1 MTTTIIPT
9 TITAAPTTAT
19 TTPWLPATETSTVE
33 SVATTGLEVQTNE
46 ESSVT
51 AMISTTI
58 ITERPFVALFQCN
71 FDSTPCF
78 ENDQLKRTS
87 GNEFN
92 PTGSSDSLERP
103 KAPTSDVTSI
113 TLPTNNNE
121 KCKLPYRLPLNG
133 SMNISTWDMNFCYN
147 NQCKTENGQT
157 ATCQLG
163 LYGLVSLNSSEPLKT
178 INESINTNLIL
189 RDSIGEQCLRF
200 YYYFT
205 FDEGQDWGQQIQVW
219 IRSDDES
226 DNERLITNLTRN
238 DTIENK
244 WQFHDVTFNSTFSNY
259 TLAFSFRI
267 DNGTET
273 EQSILNQTI
282 YFALDNIE
290 IYDYNCSYVNYL
302 LAGST
307 TTPSKETTMIP
318 TSTATTTTTTPPS
331 ITASTEQDLGLILG
345 LSLGLGIPFVLGI
358 LVGFIYYFKIR
369 KPKQK
374 WTPGAPT
381 LETLYGITST
391 TVPKQPLSDVKS
403 ILSLTVPKNEFCV
416 FPYSNPPETWPMYFC
431 QRNSETNYT
440 CPTRSGTGNCIIGK
454 YALVQTPR
462 AGSFDHMYTTID
474 TIQNHI
480 DNFQCLDFYYYVP
493 DTSFS
498 AQISVGWSAGAAPF
512 FLTDV
517 KAKLENKWQHH
528 QFTYENPR
536 QTAYNIWFQMIRDGG
551 AAGFSFALDEIKI
564 FDGSCEFLTT
574 IAPNIT
580 TSTTT
585 SSITPTEESDLP
597 LILGLV
603 LGIGLSFILFFIG
616 VAVYYFTIVKPKQK
630 ITVPNSSE
638 NEIIMASMNNTT
650 NNTDTVDTV
659 VS

>member
-1 MTTTIIPT
+1 M
-9 TITAAPTTAT
+9 
-19 TTPWLPATETSTVE
+19 
-33 SVATTGLEVQTNE
+33 
-46 ESSVT
+46 
-51 AMISTTI
+51 
-58 ITERPFVALFQCN
+58 
-71 FDSTPCF
+71 
-78 ENDQLKRTS
+78 K
-87 GNEFN
+87 
-92 PTGSSDSLERP
+92 
-103 KAPTSDVTSI
+103 
-113 TLPTNNNE
+113 
-121 KCKLPYRLPLNG
+121 
-133 SMNISTWDMNFCYN
+133 
-147 NQCKTENGQT
+147 
-157 ATCQLG
+157 
-163 LYGLVSLNSSEPLKT
+163 
-178 INESINTNLIL
+178 
-189 RDSIGEQCLRF
+189 
-200 YYYFT
+200 
-205 FDEGQDWGQQIQVW
+205 QVW
-219 IRSDDES
+219 
-226 DNERLITNLTRN
+226 
-238 DTIENK
+238 
-244 WQFHDVTFNSTFSNY
+244 FNIFFY
-259 TLAFSFRI
+259 L
-267 DNGTET
+267 
-273 EQSILNQTI
+273 SILTI
-282 YFALDNIE
+282 CDSQRLLYLCDFDPDLSS
-290 IYDYNCSYVNYL
+290 NCRF
-302 LAGST
+302 
-307 TTPSKETTMIP
+307 
-318 TSTATTTTTTPPS
+318 
-331 ITASTEQDLGLILG
+331 Q
-345 LSLGLGIPFVLGI
+345 
-358 LVGFIYYFKIR
+358 
-369 KPKQK
+369 

-381 LETLYGITST
+381 LETLCGITSA

-480 DNFQCLDFYYYVP
+480 DNFQCLDFYYYVT

-574 IAPNIT
+574 IAPNIDFTSQAMHITDFNLILSTDGFEITSSKSNNTDTTQLIASSAITTT

>member
-1 MTTTIIPT
+1 MTTAIIPT

-92 PTGSSDSLERP
+92 PNGSSDNLERP

-113 TLPTNNNE
+113 TLPTNNNQ
-121 KCKLPYRLPLNG
+121 KCQLPYRLPLNG

-219 IRSDDES
+219 IRPNNES
-226 DNERLITNLTRN
+226 DNAFLIKTLTRN

-244 WQFHDVTFNSTFSNY
+244 WQFQDVTFNSTFSNY

-302 LAGST
+302 LAVST

-318 TSTATTTTTTPPS
+318 TSTITTTTTTTTPS

-345 LSLGLGIPFVLGI
+345 LSLGLGIPFVLVYLSI
-358 LVGFIYYFKIR
+358 LTICDSQRLLYHCDFDTDLSSNCRF
-369 KPKQK
+369 Q

-381 LETLYGITST
+381 LETLCGITSA

-564 FDGSCEFLTT
+564 FDGSC
-574 IAPNIT
+574 A
-580 TSTTT
+580 
-585 SSITPTEESDLP
+585 EESDLP

-630 ITVPNSSE
+630 ITVLNSSE

-659 VS
+659 IS